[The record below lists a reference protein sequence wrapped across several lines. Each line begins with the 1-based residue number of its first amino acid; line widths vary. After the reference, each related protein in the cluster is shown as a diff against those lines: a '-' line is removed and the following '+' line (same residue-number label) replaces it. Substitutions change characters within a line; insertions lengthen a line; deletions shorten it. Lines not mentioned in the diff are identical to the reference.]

1 MKEGEEESERGSEHV
16 IQRERESKAFYNH
29 LITPLHEA
37 VGHTEESK
45 SPFLEAV
52 ALMYSL
58 GVQLRHTI
66 PEPMEYNCPEKKNQ
80 TLWRY

>member
-1 MKEGEEESERGSEHV
+1 MKLWGTQKKKR
-16 IQRERESKAFYNH
+16 N
-29 LITPLHEA
+29 
-37 VGHTEESK
+37 K

-66 PEPMEYNCPEKKNQ
+66 PEPMEYNCPEKPLMAILGYYQKIKYHHRMSEHILGNIIF
-80 TLWRY
+80 

>member
-1 MKEGEEESERGSEHV
+1 MKEGEEESERGREHA
-16 IQRERESKAFYNH
+16 IQRERERESKAFYNH

-66 PEPMEYNCPEKKNQ
+66 PEPMEYNCLEKP
-80 TLWRY
+80 LWRY